1 MNYTPTRQ
9 KSSEYLTGGL
19 RRRRVAEKGGLPLDA
34 VMRASSWLST
44 KNLVRIEEKIT
55 EEVALDREGILY
67 AETGLPERRIIEAFG
82 DEISLDD
89 LRKKFTESEINISL
103 GWLRRKKQAIL
114 ERGIVKIISREKM
127 PDEKLLERI
136 KTEGK
141 VTASELTPELKA
153 GLDLL
158 KKRKEVIKTT
168 EKKPSG

>member
-1 MNYTPTRQ
+1 VAQ
-9 KSSEYLTGGL
+9 HKKSGQDRG
-19 RRRRVAEKGGLPLDA
+19 
-34 VMRASSWLST
+34 
-44 KNLVRIEEKIT
+44 KIT

-136 KTEGK
+136 KQ
-141 VTASELTPELKA
+141 
-153 GLDLL
+153 
-158 KKRKEVIKTT
+158 R
-168 EKKPSG
+168 EKSRHQNSHQNSKQA